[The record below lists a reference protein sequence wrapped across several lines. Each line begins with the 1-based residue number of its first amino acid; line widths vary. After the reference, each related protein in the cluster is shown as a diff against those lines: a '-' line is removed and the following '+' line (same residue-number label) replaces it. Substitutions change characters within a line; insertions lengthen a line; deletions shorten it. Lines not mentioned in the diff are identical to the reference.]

1 MIYEI
6 VYVDYRYKN
15 IEIINYFWYV
25 YVIWFELRLK
35 FIFILYIIYFEY
47 NMYYK

>member
-6 VYVDYRYKN
+6 VYVDYRNKN